1 MVKSHLVFIEENIK
15 DSFFIAGVNNIQ
27 PGYNRLSYHRMILV
41 NEGTGHIQIDGH
53 KYQINNHNL
62 FLLSKGQFYSFDP
75 SSDVDGYVLSFGDCF
90 WEKTPASASNCKAV
104 LFNNAQANQLL
115 KLNAEDAAELNYLFG
130 QLIKEFKRKDYIN
143 KIDALAAYLKII
155 IIKTANIYTPQRS
168 DVGSQD
174 YLTYRKFLELLSS
187 FYKSRHEVSDYAEM
201 LGMTSRRLSDLTKRC
216 SGKNAKDLIN
226 GQLVAE
232 GKRSLQFSANSVKE
246 IAYDLSFSTPEQF
259 SHFFKKNTD
268 YSPLDYRNYFLSIGN

>member
-1 MVKSHLVFIEENIK
+1 MKNSHIVFIEKDIK
-15 DSFFIAGVNNIQ
+15 DSFFISKVSNIQ
-27 PGYNRLSYHRMILV
+27 PGYNRLSYHRIILV
-41 NEGTGHIQIDGH
+41 NEGSGHVQIDESN
-53 KYQINNHNL
+53 YQVKNQSL
-62 FLLSKGQFYSFDP
+62 FLLAKGQIYAFDP
-75 SSDVDGYVLSFGDCF
+75 TADIDGYVLSFGDCF

-104 LFNNAQANQLL
+104 LFNNAQANQQLQ
-115 KLNAEDAAELNYLFG
+115 LNSEDSAELSYLFG
-130 QLIKEFKRKDYIN
+130 QLAKEFERDYYIN

-268 YSPLDYRNYFLSIGN
+268 YSPLDYRNYFLAIGN